1 MLVSRYEL
9 VISSGSMKFNKSAK
23 LVTSLLL
30 AAFLVTSVGALL
42 GYVWCVGD
50 DGHVEVSYTTGTNC
64 CDDDQV
70 HGTAKHY
77 DELSISQSNSDHCG
91 SCLDFAAQQCEAVF
105 LKRIKRTTVAPIEPL
120 SPNNSHPA
128 VMQSLK
134 LVAGSFLP
142 QPPPGVAQAILFH
155 RTVVLLT

>member
-1 MLVSRYEL
+1 
-9 VISSGSMKFNKSAK
+9 MKFNLSSKF
-23 LVTSLLL
+23 VTSLLL

-50 DGHVEVSYTTGTNC
+50 DGHVDVSYAAGNDC
-64 CDDDQV
+64 CAGDEGS
-70 HGTAKHY
+70 GTANHY
-77 DELSISQSNSDHCG
+77 VGPSISQADSDHCG
-91 SCLDFAAQQCEAVF
+91 SCLDFAVQQCEAVF
-105 LKRIKRTTVAPIEPL
+105 LKRIKRTTVAPLEPL
-120 SPNNSHPA
+120 SPKNSHPGA
-128 VMQSLK
+128 MQSIK